1 MSTTTSDNYTP
12 VLLYGGALSAALPD
26 TFKDVSEIR
35 QVPDNQEVYL
45 DAEGFTSVV
54 FDILERVDAGHDEEA
69 MNVHLGEV
77 LEDEQHGRVLEGC
90 SRVELPGLP

>member
-45 DAEGFTSVV
+45 DAET
-54 FDILERVDAGHDEEA
+54 
-69 MNVHLGEV
+69 N
-77 LEDEQHGRVLEGC
+77 
-90 SRVELPGLP
+90 